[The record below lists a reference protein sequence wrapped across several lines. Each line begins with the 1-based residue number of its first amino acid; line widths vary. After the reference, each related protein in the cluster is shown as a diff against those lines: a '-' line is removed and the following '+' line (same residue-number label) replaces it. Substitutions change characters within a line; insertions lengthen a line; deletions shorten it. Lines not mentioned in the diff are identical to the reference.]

1 MDMIDLFFIKKHK
14 ITEKIPYED
23 ISKLEIEET
32 SIRCIVKNKKGTFD
46 THKITFNNNR
56 DREQF
61 MFKLYKTCFYRVL
74 LGEENLTV
82 SGQYLIEKKG
92 EKIVSGKILIMICL
106 DSMLIQKDQSI
117 EYSIGF
123 ASIENMSILPFDANY
138 VRMEVTY
145 KDTKDPLLSTKKL
158 DLILS
163 NLCEGVREKMN
174 YLMGKFNDASLNL

>member
-1 MDMIDLFFIKKHK
+1 
-14 ITEKIPYED
+14 
-23 ISKLEIEET
+23 
-32 SIRCIVKNKKGTFD
+32 
-46 THKITFNNNR
+46 
-56 DREQF
+56 
-61 MFKLYKTCFYRVL
+61 
-74 LGEENLTV
+74 
-82 SGQYLIEKKG
+82 
-92 EKIVSGKILIMICL
+92 MICL